1 MKELKSKIFEKLTT
15 LITNALGLVA
25 ALAWNSAF
33 QNFFKNYPQLQ
44 EHGPWIYAII
54 ITIISVII
62 ITYLSKLETSVKNKI
77 NAGDLSLFN
86 IFPMILTCLLLFFI
100 IRKFIENGERDN
112 GKDEEISE
120 N

>member
-1 MKELKSKIFEKLTT
+1 MKEIKSKIFEKLTT

-33 QNFFKNYPQLQ
+33 QNFFKNYPELQ
-44 EHGPWIYAII
+44 KQGPWIYAII
-54 ITIISVII
+54 ITIISVVI

-77 NAGDLSLFN
+77 NSGDLSLFN
-86 IFPMILTCLLLFFI
+86 ILPMFLACLLLFYI
-100 IRKFIENGERDN
+100 IRKFIENGEID
-112 GKDEEISE
+112 KETSE